1 MTHTLAL
8 FFWGLVFFLPVKA
21 ICLSVA
27 AFVPTGD
34 SLYIKELIRDVTR
47 QKDINFKAAGKKAN
61 EALYLARQSG
71 DTGVLKDALAISAM
85 LDWYDGYHPLALK
98 KSFTRLTLARVTND
112 TFSIAKCYTQIG
124 MVYLYTADYDSA
136 SRYHNLA
143 LENFSQIKDTV
154 NMIKAYGFIGIIN
167 NHRGNYL
174 KAKENLLSLI
184 LIKQQT
190 KTVSWDVLQL
200 SKGMEVNNKYYERSL
215 VQAKKDMREYP
226 AGPPTTLAKRWVN
239 YNLGLAYLNLG
250 IPDSALYYFKVANV
264 MAYELG
270 MDIHWNEEAKA
281 YTLLGY
287 YDSAIMA
294 SEKAL
299 AAAID
304 HGTRISQSFS
314 YRKIGEANF
323 FKKDYPKA
331 LKAFAQSQVLDKAM
345 GHRYARMETLLL
357 MAKAA
362 MGLTDL
368 ALAEKYVV
376 LSLAI
381 AEEIGARVGVV
392 EALKLYS
399 EVKEAMGDYRQAL
412 LLVHEYDILWNQLHD
427 AKTELDLAKMDLLHD
442 IDNQKL
448 EIGELNKIND
458 LAMVNLNN
466 RTLTMVIV
474 IIIAVFTATLL
485 FLNYLR
491 MRKLEKLNY
500 QLNRQ
505 QATINLQNS
514 ELAEH
519 NHEKEIL
526 LGEIHH
532 RVKNNLQVIS
542 SLLSMQQLQLTDE
555 SAREA
560 VKEGQSRVQTMGLIH
575 ESLYQN
581 DSFGQIEMQ
590 SYLERLVYN
599 LVDSYGYN
607 RHETSL
613 FILANE
619 VKLDIDLAVNIGLM
633 TNELVS
639 NSLKHA
645 FATSQEKKLIVKLR
659 QDNDNIVRLEIVDSG
674 ESNNIKLKQ
683 EGSFGL
689 KLVEQL
695 VKKYK
700 GKFILDSTSGVTV
713 SITLNINS
721 KSEHEGS

>member
-8 FFWGLVFFLPVKA
+8 FFWGLIFFSPIKA
-21 ICLSVA
+21 VCLSVE
-27 AFVPTGD
+27 AFAPTAD

-47 QKDINFKAAGKKAN
+47 QKDVNFKAASKKAD
-61 EALYLARQSG
+61 EVLYLARQSG
-71 DTGVLKDALAISAM
+71 DRGLLKDALAISAM
-85 LDWYDGYHPLALK
+85 LDWYDGYHQLALE
-98 KSFTRLTLARVTND
+98 KSFTRLNLARVTND
-112 TFSIAKCYTQIG
+112 TFSIAKSYTQIG

-136 SRYHNLA
+136 LRYHNLA
-143 LENFSQIKDTV
+143 LAGFRHIRDTV
-154 NMIKAYGFIGIIN
+154 NIIKSHGFIGIIY
-167 NHRGNYL
+167 NHQGNYL
-174 KAKENLLSLI
+174 QAKENLLSLI
-184 LIKQQT
+184 LIKRQN
-190 KTVSWDVLQL
+190 KTVNWDVLQL
-200 SKGMEVNNKYYERSL
+200 SKGLEANNKYYERSL
-215 VQAKKDMREYP
+215 VQAKKDMEEYP
-226 AGPPTTLAKRWVN
+226 AGSPTTLAKRWAN

-250 IPDSALYYFKVANV
+250 IPDSALRYFKVANG
-264 MAYELG
+264 MAHALG

-281 YTLLGY
+281 YTQLGY

-299 AAAID
+299 TAAID

-323 FKKDYPKA
+323 LKKDYPKA

-362 MGLTDL
+362 MGLADL
-368 ALAEKYVV
+368 ALAEKHVV

-381 AEEIGARVGVV
+381 AEEIGAGVGVV

-399 EVKEAMGDYRQAL
+399 GVKEAMGDYRQAL
-412 LLVHEYDILWNQLHD
+412 LLEHEYDVLWNHLHD

-442 IDNQKL
+442 LDNQKL
-448 EIGELNKIND
+448 KIGELNRIND

-474 IIIAVFTATLL
+474 IIVAAFTATLL

-500 QLNRQ
+500 QLSQQ

-514 ELAEH
+514 ELAER

-645 FATSQEKKLIVKLR
+645 FTASQEKKLVVKLR
-659 QDNDNIVRLEIVDSG
+659 QDKADVVRLEIVDSG
-674 ESNNIKLKQ
+674 ESNNIEIKQ

-700 GKFILDSTSGVTV
+700 GEFILDATSGVTV

-721 KSEHEGS
+721 SSKHEGN